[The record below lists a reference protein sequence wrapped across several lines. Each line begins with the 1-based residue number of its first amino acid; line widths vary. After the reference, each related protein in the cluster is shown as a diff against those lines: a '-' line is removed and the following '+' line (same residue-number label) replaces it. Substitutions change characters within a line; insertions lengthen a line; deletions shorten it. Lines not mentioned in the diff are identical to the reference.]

1 MKALLWKDLRLN
13 AVMILSCAVIAATVY
28 VVAIILEIAATWP
41 DAPTRND
48 WGEMLNSYGGVS
60 IFFAC
65 CAAGLFSGNAIACER
80 ADRSAHFLAYLPPTK
95 KQILASKLVVAGGA
109 TAAVWG
115 WALLSIFVIAPAFR
129 STVDVDGPQLWD
141 FAAMSGLIFG
151 VGWVLSALLEKPLV
165 PIIGALVSPGILALL
180 MGAIATLAGWSHR
193 REAVCADVTAAC
205 LGVAAFGGGTWGYWR
220 RAEP

>member
-1 MKALLWKDLRLN
+1 
-13 AVMILSCAVIAATVY
+13 
-28 VVAIILEIAATWP
+28 
-41 DAPTRND
+41 
-48 WGEMLNSYGGVS
+48 MLNSYGGVS

-165 PIIGALVSPGILALL
+165 PIIGALVSPGF
-180 MGAIATLAGWSHR
+180 WHS
-193 REAVCADVTAAC
+193 
-205 LGVAAFGGGTWGYWR
+205 
-220 RAEP
+220 